1 MRFLLSPVSDSIG
14 GSESW
19 LIRLPS
25 FFPAAR
31 PGPIRP
37 VAFERDTADPFGVD
51 AFLESAKQGGGA
63 GEKKRGLDTGEDER
77 RKRARED

>member
-1 MRFLLSPVSDSIG
+1 MASVSLFLRSLLD
-14 GSESW
+14 W
-19 LIRLPS
+19 N
-25 FFPAAR
+25 
-31 PGPIRP
+31 RP

-77 RKRARED
+77 RKRARDD